1 MIYGDVWVCSG
12 QSNMQWRMDK
22 IFNAGEEIAAM
33 EEYPNIRMYFVKLM
47 TSITPQDDLMAEQ
60 WTDWEK
66 TTSTDKVSQFS
77 AVCLLTARYMADTLG
92 KDKVIRI
99 SYIFLNLIEI
109 CIVLVPKYITYKYCT

>member
-1 MIYGDVWVCSG
+1 
-12 QSNMQWRMDK
+12 MDK

-47 TSITPQDDLMAEQ
+47 TSNTPQDDLMAEQ

-66 TTSTDKVSQFS
+66 TTSTDRVSQFS

-92 KDKVIRI
+92 KDKVKMNVKLFHNGKVANRAQEREPF
-99 SYIFLNLIEI
+99 SERD
-109 CIVLVPKYITYKYCT
+109 P